1 MSVNSKNI
9 YVAIIGDIIDSK
21 KIKNRNEVQQKL
33 KHVLSKINQSY
44 DDIIAANFII
54 SLGDEFQGLLCQ
66 QEKVFEIIN
75 DIEMNMFPIK
85 IRFGIGVGK
94 IDTDILKN
102 NTLEIAGPAYYNAR
116 KSISI
121 LNKKK
126 KNYEKIVTNA
136 IINSGEQWDTQDELI
151 NSILSLIYISKSK
164 WTKNAVN
171 VIKTYIKNNYN
182 QYDVAKELGVQQP
195 AISKTLK
202 NCYFYTINHS
212 YNVLHNAMK
221 ERDDND
227 NHI

>member
-66 QEKVFEIIN
+66 QEKVFEIVN

-121 LNKKK
+121 LNEKE

-171 VIKTYIKNNYN
+171 VIKTYIKNNCN
-182 QYDVAKELGVQQP
+182 QELGVQQP
-195 AISKTLK
+195 AISKTLN

-212 YNVLHNAMK
+212 YNVLHNTMK

>member
-33 KHVLSKINQSY
+33 KHVLSKINPSY

-66 QEKVFEIIN
+66 QEKVFEIVN

-85 IRFGIGVGK
+85 IRFGISVGK

-126 KNYEKIVTNA
+126 KTMRK
-136 IINSGEQWDTQDELI
+136 
-151 NSILSLIYISKSK
+151 
-164 WTKNAVN
+164 
-171 VIKTYIKNNYN
+171 
-182 QYDVAKELGVQQP
+182 
-195 AISKTLK
+195 
-202 NCYFYTINHS
+202 
-212 YNVLHNAMK
+212 
-221 ERDDND
+221 
-227 NHI
+227 

>member
-94 IDTDILKN
+94 IDTDI
-102 NTLEIAGPAYYNAR
+102 
-116 KSISI
+116 
-121 LNKKK
+121 
-126 KNYEKIVTNA
+126 
-136 IINSGEQWDTQDELI
+136 
-151 NSILSLIYISKSK
+151 
-164 WTKNAVN
+164 
-171 VIKTYIKNNYN
+171 
-182 QYDVAKELGVQQP
+182 
-195 AISKTLK
+195 
-202 NCYFYTINHS
+202 
-212 YNVLHNAMK
+212 
-221 ERDDND
+221 
-227 NHI
+227 